1 MKFLEHKQLIGN
13 FWREWP
19 QRKYEIT
26 TETRLDFPSSKIKA
40 FLNVAIP
47 LTTTEVCNRASK
59 KNLNFC
65 LSFSKQLSHFLAR
78 GYFLLVLV
86 NDLVRRWLAG
96 TFAHCTNELKKLLD
110 QRKSTCPGLLDGT
123 FFKACVECV
132 TCLFLLLRRGIYYS
146 VRWSDFIFPQQAVFI
161 FSLVTYSPLKYDDY
175 DYPDWGQA
183 IGWIMALSSIA
194 CIPFVMLYKLVT
206 TPGSFKEVII
216 IKYFDNYSYN
226 GSLYVSGKL
235 PITSPLSQHFSQS
248 EK

>member
-1 MKFLEHKQLIGN
+1 MS
-13 FWREWP
+13 RE
-19 QRKYEIT
+19 I
-26 TETRLDFPSSKIKA
+26 
-40 FLNVAIP
+40 
-47 LTTTEVCNRASK
+47 
-59 KNLNFC
+59 
-65 LSFSKQLSHFLAR
+65 
-78 GYFLLVLV
+78 YFLRLHFDVK
-86 NDLVRRWLAG
+86 R
-96 TFAHCTNELKKLLD
+96 
-110 QRKSTCPGLLDGT
+110 
-123 FFKACVECV
+123 
-132 TCLFLLLRRGIYYS
+132 YS
-146 VRWSDFIFPQQAVFI
+146 VGWSDYIFPQQAVFI

-216 IKYFDNYSYN
+216 IKYFDNYAYN

>member
-1 MKFLEHKQLIGN
+1 MTSVKLWNYYRITSRFFPFLILRPFWILPFHSPKRKCVIG
-13 FWREWP
+13 P
-19 QRKYEIT
+19 
-26 TETRLDFPSSKIKA
+26 
-40 FLNVAIP
+40 
-47 LTTTEVCNRASK
+47 K

-65 LSFSKQLSHFLAR
+65 FSFGKQLSHFPAR

-86 NDLVRRWLAG
+86 SDLVRRWLAG
-96 TFAHCTNELKKLLD
+96 TFDHFANEVKKLLA

-132 TCLFLLLRRGIYYS
+132 TCLFLLLRRGLYYS

-216 IKYFDNYSYN
+216 IKYFDNYAYN

-235 PITSPLSQHFSQS
+235 RITSPLSQHFAQS
-248 EK
+248 ER

>member
-1 MKFLEHKQLIGN
+1 MNYCVYTSCCCSLKGMGTHHKGSVQSGLE
-13 FWREWP
+13 
-19 QRKYEIT
+19 
-26 TETRLDFPSSKIKA
+26 
-40 FLNVAIP
+40 
-47 LTTTEVCNRASK
+47 K
-59 KNLNFC
+59 KNLKFC
-65 LSFSKQLSHFLAR
+65 LSFGKQLSHFLAR

-86 NDLVRRWLAG
+86 NDFVRRWLAG
-96 TFAHCTNELKKLLD
+96 TFAYCANELKKLLA

-123 FFKACVECV
+123 FFKACVECL

-161 FSLVTYSPLKYDDY
+161 FILVTYSPLKYDDY

-216 IKYFDNYSYN
+216 IKYFDNYAFN
-226 GSLYVSGKL
+226 RSLYVSGKL
-235 PITSPLSQHFSQS
+235 PITSPLSQHFAQS

>member
-26 TETRLDFPSSKIKA
+26 TETRLDFPSSKIKP

-47 LTTTEVCNRASK
+47 LTTTEVYNRASK

-123 FFKACVECV
+123 FFKACVECL

-146 VRWSDFIFPQQAVFI
+146 VRWSDFIFPR
-161 FSLVTYSPLKYDDY
+161 
-175 DYPDWGQA
+175 
-183 IGWIMALSSIA
+183 
-194 CIPFVMLYKLVT
+194 
-206 TPGSFKEVII
+206 
-216 IKYFDNYSYN
+216 
-226 GSLYVSGKL
+226 
-235 PITSPLSQHFSQS
+235 
-248 EK
+248 